1 MVTAPRLSNEVTA
14 TAVPINL
21 NKEDQALT
29 TYQLADIVKTSGKD
43 KPSRQKY

>member
-29 TYQLADIVKTSGKD
+29 TYLLANIVKTSGKD
-43 KPSRQKY
+43 RPSRQKY